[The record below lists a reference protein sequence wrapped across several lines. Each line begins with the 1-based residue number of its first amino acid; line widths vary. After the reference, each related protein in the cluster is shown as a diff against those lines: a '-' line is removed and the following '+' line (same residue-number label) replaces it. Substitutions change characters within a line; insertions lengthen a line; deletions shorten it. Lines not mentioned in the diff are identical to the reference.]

1 MASCIQNLA
10 FDDIVVSTGT
20 LSQADSGTATT
31 KCKGRQPRSRNKK
44 TLQREAAIAGA
55 MQAGGTQAQRDE
67 ALQAL
72 QAALQGQD
80 GSTQAQDDVGV
91 TQGKK
96 RGGQLAQ
103 RIRFQERRSDRNG
116 LSGALR
122 L

>member
-55 MQAGGTQAQRDE
+55 MQAGAHKLKMMSVLRKVRSV
-67 ALQAL
+67 
-72 QAALQGQD
+72 AASWLKG
-80 GSTQAQDDVGV
+80 
-91 TQGKK
+91 
-96 RGGQLAQ
+96 
-103 RIRFQERRSDRNG
+103 
-116 LSGALR
+116 
-122 L
+122 